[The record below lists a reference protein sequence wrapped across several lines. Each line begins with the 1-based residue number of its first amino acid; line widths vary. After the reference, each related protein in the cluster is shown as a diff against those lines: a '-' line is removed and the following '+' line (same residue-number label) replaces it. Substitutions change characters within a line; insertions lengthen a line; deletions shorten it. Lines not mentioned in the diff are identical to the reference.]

1 LQFVKLWIK
10 VQSRTKLSTNLI
22 LKDEIIEKILIK
34 ILAKAKKKKETK
46 RISIKFER
54 KTAKDDEILKKN

>member
-1 LQFVKLWIK
+1 
-10 VQSRTKLSTNLI
+10 LSTNLI

-34 ILAKAKKKKETK
+34 ILAKAKKKKKETK